1 LHNASCECMRK
12 LKRKGLK
19 VAKFSIRKDTMQT
32 ILGKMHEQKD
42 K

>member
-1 LHNASCECMRK
+1 MKK

-32 ILGKMHEQKD
+32 ILKKMNEQKD